1 MRQRW
6 VLVLSVAL
14 CACAP
19 DDEAGTNPIAAAG
32 EPAESA
38 AVREAPD
45 PGPTDNPNR
54 TAPVAEPIAEPAPAA
69 ALIAEDVVYGA
80 TEQHN
85 LNGYMVLPGGAVDPP
100 AVIMIHEWWGLNDD
114 VRSMARRLA
123 GEGYAVL
130 AVDLFAGETADTPL
144 RAENLMSSVSG
155 ERAAVLDNIR
165 QAYRYLDEFVLSSR
179 IGVLGAGLGG
189 RWSLEA
195 ATELGEDVD
204 AVVMFYGRIINDDN
218 LLATISAPL
227 LGIFAEND
235 DSIPVRDVQR
245 FRSLLRDLEKSAQV
259 VIYPDVGHGFLNPS
273 AGAFSPDSAEE
284 AWREVVAF
292 LDQSLR

>member
-6 VLVLSVAL
+6 VLAISMAL

-19 DDEAGTNPIAAAG
+19 DDQAGTNPTAAASERA
-32 EPAESA
+32 EPA

-45 PGPTDNPNR
+45 PAPTDEPSR
-54 TAPVAEPIAEPAPAA
+54 TAPVAAPISEPPAA

-80 TEQHN
+80 TEAHN
-85 LNGYMVLPGGAVDPP
+85 LNGYMVLPADAVDPP
-100 AVIMIHEWWGLNDD
+100 AIIMIHEWWGLNDD

-130 AVDLFAGETADTPL
+130 AIDLFDGETADTPA

-155 ERAAVLDNIR
+155 ERVVVLDNIG
-165 QAYRYLDEFVLSSR
+165 QAYRYLDEFVLSPR

-195 ATELGEDVD
+195 AIELNEEID
-204 AVVMFYGRIINDDN
+204 AVVMFYGRILNDDD

-227 LGIFAEND
+227 LGIFAEKD
-235 DSIPVRDVQR
+235 DSIPVREVQR
-245 FRSLLRDLEKSAQV
+245 FRGLLRDLEKPAQV
-259 VIYPDVGHGFLNPS
+259 LIYPDVGHGFLNPS
-273 AGAFSPDSAEE
+273 APAFAPDSAEE
-284 AWREVVAF
+284 AWGEVVAF